1 MNDEGRVRGPARA
14 LLARY
19 PLARKALVA
28 VPALAAAGP
37 FASISPGASGFPY
50 LYRVLWVLLALVAI
64 PLAFTK
70 EVRTRLIPRLF
81 TLLVVWWVIWT
92 PITLQ
97 WSPTPRVGRTEILA
111 SVASLLG
118 AWVVLIVTKGSSR
131 SLRYLRAGFVA
142 AFVMTLLVVLW
153 EFVTGEHLPA
163 ITGVQEWFFSL
174 YLVSG
179 TFTNPNGLSNFLLVC
194 VAVLVAQLAREV
206 SVPHPRRALADAYE
220 LDQPLTPADDGA
232 ATASAFPR
240 HTSRGARWRVCG
252 LVALLAFAVYILM
265 LTGSRAGM
273 MVSTL
278 LFLLGAA
285 WCLAASPRRV
295 VALALIGLAV
305 AGPALSFTSLDRL
318 RPPTA
323 LAKTQGEEPL
333 SGHHV
338 DTLTRQE
345 MEADYA
351 AADRMRLDLTKS
363 GARSL
368 ADAPLIGN
376 GAGSSMTK
384 LEQDEEYGP
393 GLDPKD
399 RRIINLHNSF
409 LEMGVNYGLIGLL
422 PVILVNGG
430 VLAFVLHPGRLA
442 RLWPDPNVL
451 EALGVLLAVAVTSVI
466 ASSAVGDPTFWL
478 FIAYAGA
485 VAWNY
490 ADADRVA
497 RPVSPSPNGG
507 GPAHPLGPTEPAEPK
522 AQL

>member
-1 MNDEGRVRGPARA
+1 MDDEGRVRGPVRT

-19 PLARKALVA
+19 PMARAALVA

-50 LYRVLWVLLALVAI
+50 LYRILWALMALVAI
-64 PLAFTK
+64 PLAFTRP
-70 EVRTRLIPRLF
+70 VRTRLIPRLF

-92 PITLQ
+92 PLTLL
-97 WSPTPRVGRTEILA
+97 WSPTPGVGRTEILA
-111 SVASLLG
+111 AVASLLG
-118 AWVVLIVTKGSSR
+118 AWVVLIVTEGSSR

-142 AFVMTLLVVLW
+142 ALVMTLLVVAW

-179 TFTNPNGLSNFLLVC
+179 TFANPNGLSNFLVAA
-194 VAVLVAQLAREV
+194 VAVLTPQLVREV
-206 SVPHPRRALADAYE
+206 SLPRPRRAVADAYE
-220 LDQPLTPADDGA
+220 NDQPLARTDDGI
-232 ATASAFPR
+232 TASAFPR
-240 HTSRGARWRVCG
+240 HTTRGASWRVWG
-252 LVALLAFAVYILM
+252 LVALLASAVYMIM
-265 LTGSRAGM
+265 LTGSRAG
-273 MVSTL
+273 VLASTL
-278 LFLLGAA
+278 LFLGGAV
-285 WCLAASPRRV
+285 WCLAGSPRRV
-295 VALALIGLAV
+295 VAVALIGLAA
-305 AGPALSFTSLDRL
+305 AGPALSLTSLDTL
-318 RPPTA
+318 RPASA

-345 MEADYA
+345 MQADYA
-351 AADRMRLDLTKS
+351 AADQMRLELTKS

-368 ADAPLIGN
+368 GDAPLIGN
-376 GAGSSMTK
+376 GAGSSITK
-384 LEQDEEYGP
+384 LEQDPEYGA

-409 LEMGVNYGLIGLL
+409 LEVGVNYGLIGLF
-422 PVILVNGG
+422 PVILFCGA
-430 VLAFVLHPGRLA
+430 VLALVLHPGRLR

-451 EALGVLLAVAVTSVI
+451 EALGVLFAVAVTSLI

-490 ADADRVA
+490 ADADRAA
-497 RPVSPSPNGG
+497 RDASPTPATGAPTHPVGPS
-507 GPAHPLGPTEPAEPK
+507 EPAETK
-522 AQL
+522 AHP